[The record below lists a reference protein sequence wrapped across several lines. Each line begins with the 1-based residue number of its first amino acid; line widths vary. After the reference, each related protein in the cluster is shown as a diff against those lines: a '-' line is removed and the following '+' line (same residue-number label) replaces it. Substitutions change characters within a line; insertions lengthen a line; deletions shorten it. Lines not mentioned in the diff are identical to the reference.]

1 MVLLKTRVR
10 LTPFIVLALLMINA
24 CAGPHDAVVP
34 ASPPATDVASR
45 HIDSSGGHQLW
56 GFWLGFIPATHDSL
70 ELVPMRGAE
79 IHLNARRFL
88 EVNPCK
94 DCVTLQGLEVDQ
106 VNQTLKVEIVL
117 KHPFPGLERFT
128 GFDVRAIVIS
138 DGSLY
143 FPSLDARVPVPP
155 GLTDPATGDFTLA
168 VPDGYTRLWN
178 TLEFP
183 PGSGPFKILEYSQGN
198 LASPGD
204 FTSTVNPYIEYSEYP
219 RRHFPA
225 GGSISQVLHFKLI
238 PGPIRFGYAI
248 DASWEPPL
256 VDPPLD
262 ILTDFPVSAN
272 ALEPISIGW
281 SLMGTLT
288 ETVGSADTGKAGLI
302 DMQACTDIESALLEC
317 PDLWNGTVS
326 ASKIDCESIGT
337 DGYYLSVEFPLT
349 NELGTAHGSYPA
361 LLRVVDTAYD
371 YWLGDINH
379 MYQLVWIPVA
389 DTQEPQLV
397 GEMVFTAPGPPDPD
411 GFPGALNVFLL
422 DLDTMQETQL
432 TPFVGVGA
440 IFMEPR
446 INPAGTHMLLTFCPT
461 PYASKVDVYEIGGGS
476 WTASPA
482 GVYDGTADF
491 HPDGEHLLV
500 ASGAQ
505 WGQTFDLYSMKY
517 DGSDRTFIATA
528 PDTVSNPR
536 WSPDGKRI
544 AMTLGKWI
552 VDPPQTSLWIYN
564 VDSGEFTKILDAP
577 GVDEN
582 PSWSPVK
589 IDGSYLIVYAS
600 SRDHNPEYETDIYV
614 ANPDTE
620 EILYRLDTGV
630 SESHPS
636 FSPDGLSFVYSA
648 DSAGDTELFVFS
660 WKTEDSVQLTD
671 DDTWDGSPSWGWN
684 W

>member
-1 MVLLKTRVR
+1 MIRLKTRLR
-10 LTPFIVLALLMINA
+10 LTPIVVLALLMISA

-34 ASPPATDVASR
+34 GSPPATDVASR

-56 GFWLGFIPATHDSL
+56 GFWEGFIPATHDSL

-88 EVNPCK
+88 EVNPCT
-94 DCVTLQGLEVDQ
+94 DCLTLETLQIDQ
-106 VNQTLKVEIVL
+106 VNQTLHAEILL
-117 KHPFPGLERFT
+117 KHPFPGLTKFT

-143 FPSLDARVPVPP
+143 FPALDARVP
-155 GLTDPATGDFTLA
+155 LLAWIDPTTGDFTLTNA
-168 VPDGYTRLWN
+168 DGYTRLWN

-204 FTSTVNPYIEYSEYP
+204 FTATVNPYIDYSESP

-225 GGSISQVLHFKLI
+225 GGSMTRMFDFKLI
-238 PGPIRFGYAI
+238 PGPIRFGYAV

-272 ALEPISIGW
+272 ALEPIFHDW
-281 SLMGTLT
+281 SVSGALT
-288 ETVGSADTGKAGLI
+288 DTVGSAGTGKAVLI
-302 DMQACTDIESALLEC
+302 DMQGWTDVESAVLEC

-326 ASKIDCESIGT
+326 ASKITCDGVST

-361 LLRVVDTAYD
+361 LLRVVDTAGD

-411 GFPGALNVFLL
+411 GLPGALNVFLL

-432 TPFVGVGA
+432 TPFIGVGA
-440 IFMEPR
+440 IFLEPR

-461 PYASKVDVYEIGGGS
+461 PFASKVDIYEIGGGS

-491 HPDGEHLLV
+491 HPDGEHLLA

-505 WGQTFDLYSMKY
+505 WGQTFDLCSMKY
-517 DGSDRTFIATA
+517 DGSDRTLIATA
-528 PDTVSNPR
+528 PDNIVNPR

-544 AMTLGKWI
+544 VMTLGKWI
-552 VDPPQTSLWIYN
+552 TDPPQDSLWLYDLDLN
-564 VDSGEFTKILDAP
+564 EFKEIMSAP

-582 PSWSPVK
+582 PSWSPVMV
-589 IDGSYLIVYAS
+589 DGSYLIVYDS
-600 SRDHNPEYETDIYV
+600 TRQNPSGYDRDIYV

-620 EILYRLDTGV
+620 EILYHLNALGSQT
-630 SESHPS
+630 HPS
-636 FSPDGLSFVYSA
+636 FSPDGLSFAYMGEVPN
-648 DSAGDTELFVFS
+648 DPELFVFS
-660 WKTEDSVQLTD
+660 WKTEELVQLTD